1 MEDYQY
7 ESCGLVLQPG
17 DCLVMFSDGLTDML
31 SPGGQRFGF
40 PGIREAVQD
49 ASGPGTPRIIG
60 ELLLQ
65 AVMHHASGREAPD
78 DLTMVCF
85 GRVD

>member
-1 MEDYQY
+1 M
-7 ESCGLVLQPG
+7 SA
-17 DCLVMFSDGLTDML
+17 VM
-31 SPGGQRFGF
+31 
-40 PGIREAVQD
+40 IV
-49 ASGPGTPRIIG
+49 G

-85 GRVD
+85 GRVDSQTGDTTGLHKCKTT